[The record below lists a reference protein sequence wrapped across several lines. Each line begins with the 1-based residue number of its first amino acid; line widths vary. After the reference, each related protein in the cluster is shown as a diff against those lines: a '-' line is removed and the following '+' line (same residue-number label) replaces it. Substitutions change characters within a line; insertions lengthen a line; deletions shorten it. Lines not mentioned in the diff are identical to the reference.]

1 MTSAEAD
8 LLVSGHI
15 RTMDP
20 TNPVAEAMVIRN
32 GRVLFVGTHSGA
44 TTAAATG
51 HHHLRLGD
59 LTVVP
64 GLTDSHNHMLWT
76 GLQEHLLDLSGC
88 LNIRDLLDRIRRYA
102 WSHPDEEWIVSSE
115 GWHIDKLA
123 EGRYPTRWELDE
135 ASPHRP
141 VYLPRVGHVAA
152 VNSTA
157 LRIAGITAATPDVT
171 GGDIVRDPH
180 TGEPTGLLMESPAFD
195 LVKRH
200 VPQPSPTVRRHALQD
215 VQRRYLTLG
224 ITGIIDPGLSS
235 DEIELY
241 THARAEG
248 ELLLRATLMPLIA
261 PGPDP
266 DRIAAA
272 IRGRQGQ
279 SGQGD
284 SWLRLGG
291 LKVFLD
297 GGASLGTA
305 WLREPYPDFPDNCG
319 VQVMATETL
328 RAIAGACA
336 DSGWALGVHAVGGAA
351 IDCALEA
358 FGEIGTSHDLA
369 RLRFHLIH
377 AYLWP
382 TPDNMATAAQLGVSV
397 AVQPTMQELF
407 APMLRRR
414 WGAEAAG
421 RATPLRDWIEA
432 GVRIAGGSDAPLTT
446 PDPLAGIRHAVT
458 RIAPGLGAVG
468 PEQAL
473 TPMAALKAYTSDAA
487 WLAFAEHERGSLR
500 PGTLADW
507 IAMDGDPTDSG
518 LPDLPSTTVR
528 MTAVNGNI
536 VHDNRP
542 VTLN

>member
-1 MTSAEAD
+1 MTAAGAD

-20 TNPVAEAMVIRN
+20 SRPVAEAMVIRD

-51 HHHLRLGD
+51 HRHLRLGD
-59 LTVVP
+59 LTVLP

-88 LNIRDLLDRIRRYA
+88 PSIRELLDRIRRYA
-102 WSHPDEEWIVSSE
+102 RSHPDEEWIVSSE
-115 GWHIDKLA
+115 GWHVDDLA
-123 EGRYPTRWELDE
+123 EDRYPTRWELDE

-152 VNSTA
+152 VNSAA

-200 VPQPSPTVRRHALQD
+200 VPKPSRTLQRQALHD
-215 VQRRYLTLG
+215 VQRRYLALG
-224 ITGIIDPGLSS
+224 ITGIVDPGLTS

-241 THARAEG
+241 TEARAEG

-261 PGPDP
+261 PDPDP

-272 IRGRQGQ
+272 IRGREGH

-305 WLREPYPDFPDNCG
+305 WLRDPYPGSPDNRG
-319 VQVMATETL
+319 MQVMTTDTL
-328 RAIAGACA
+328 RAVAGACA
-336 DSGWALGVHAVGGAA
+336 DSGWGLGVHAVGGAA
-351 IDCALEA
+351 IDCTLEV
-358 FGEIGTSHDLA
+358 FSEIGTTHDLA
-369 RLRFHLIH
+369 SLRFHLIH

-382 TPDNMATAAQLGVSV
+382 SPDNIATAARLGVCV
-397 AVQPTMQELF
+397 AAQPTMQELF

-414 WGAEAAG
+414 WGAAAAD
-421 RATPLRDWIEA
+421 RATPLRDWVDA

-458 RIAPGLGAVG
+458 RNVPGLGAVG

-473 TPMAALKAYTSDAA
+473 TPTTALQAYTSDAA

-500 PGTLADW
+500 PGMLADW
-507 IAMDGDPTDSG
+507 IALDADPMDSG
-518 LPDLPSTTVR
+518 WQDPATATVR
-528 MTAVNGNI
+528 VTSVQGTI
-536 VHDNRP
+536 VHDNRHAAS
-542 VTLN
+542 N